1 MFGPRNHW
9 TTTVTLMRDLK
20 RYGAIPMFDSES
32 FWDTETIPRF
42 LILGLVLL
50 LRFPKCLLWF
60 DPHQEGSTFFE
71 APTWLHQATWV
82 WVNLLEGFQ
91 IEMSS
96 LVQKGKRLD
105 PFQLDASFLLLL
117 ILRITTQL
125 YPLYSPGHGY
135 AGDGHRSLDR

>member
-1 MFGPRNHW
+1 
-9 TTTVTLMRDLK
+9 MRDLK

-105 PFQLDASFLLLL
+105 PFQFLIFAASH
-117 ILRITTQL
+117 TPN
-125 YPLYSPGHGY
+125 YGHGN
-135 AGDGHRSLDR
+135 AGDGDRSLDR